1 MLTALFIN
9 NKRTPFDFLANQL
22 QSEIANFISCQFH
35 CHPNVTTN
43 DSKAAQIGLTP
54 HGCCIKISL
63 VENHLSDT
71 FFEKNMKIRDSHNF
85 CKKR

>member
-9 NKRTPFDFLANQL
+9 NKRTRFNFLANRL
-22 QSEIANFISCQFH
+22 QSEIVSFISCQFH

-43 DSKAAQIGLTP
+43 DLKAPQIGLTP
-54 HGCCIKISL
+54 HGYCIKISL
-63 VENHLSDT
+63 VENKLLDT